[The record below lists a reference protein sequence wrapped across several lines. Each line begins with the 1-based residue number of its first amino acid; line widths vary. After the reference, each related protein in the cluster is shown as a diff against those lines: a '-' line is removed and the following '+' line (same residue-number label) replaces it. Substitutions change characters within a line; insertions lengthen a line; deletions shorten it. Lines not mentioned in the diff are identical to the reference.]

1 VATIAFVLVICS
13 GLMNA
18 TWNLFTKRSLN
29 KIVFLWSIHAV
40 AAVMY
45 MPTFVLELTT
55 HTVSVTG
62 YSLIALSMAFQG
74 LYIYLLG
81 RAYTVGDLSQVYP
94 ITRGTGAM
102 LVPLISVL
110 FLNESLPWFAWI
122 GLGLLLVGIVTLSS
136 GGKNEALRQ
145 LPVSP
150 QLLALALGIGL
161 CITGYTLTDKLT
173 LAHIS
178 PLALIQVSHLGY
190 MITLTRGAIR
200 SGQLREEWRANWKT
214 ILLGAVMAP
223 GSYLLFL
230 FALEL
235 AQVAQLAPIREIGI
249 VFGTLLGIAV
259 LKEKQGPRRLFASV
273 LIVAGVILI
282 KGLSS

>member
-1 VATIAFVLVICS
+1 MATIAFVLVVCS

-29 KIVFLWSIHAV
+29 KTVFLWSIHAV
-40 AAVMY
+40 AAVLY
-45 MPTFVLELTT
+45 MPTFLHELATKE
-55 HTVSVTG
+55 VSGAG
-62 YSLIALSMAFQG
+62 YALIAVSMGFQG
-74 LYIYLLG
+74 AYIYLLG
-81 RAYTVGDLSQVYP
+81 KAYTVGDLSQVYP

-102 LVPLISVL
+102 LVPIVSVL
-110 FLNESLPWFAWI
+110 FLSERLPWYAWI
-122 GLGLLLVGIVTLSS
+122 GLALLLAGIITLS
-136 GGKNEALRQ
+136 GRAKDGAPQR
-145 LPVSP
+145 LPLSP
-150 QLLALALGIGL
+150 RLLLMAFGIGL

-190 MITLTRGAIR
+190 MLTLTRGAIR
-200 SGQLREEWRANWKT
+200 SGEIKDEWRANWRT
-214 ILLGAVMAP
+214 ILLGAIMAP

-230 FALEL
+230 FALDL

-249 VFGTLLGIAV
+249 VFGTLFGI
-259 LKEKQGPRRLFASV
+259 LLLREKQGTKRMIAAV

-282 KGLSS
+282 KGDM

>member
-1 VATIAFVLVICS
+1 
-13 GLMNA
+13 MNA

-29 KIVFLWSIHAV
+29 KTVFLWSIHAV
-40 AAVMY
+40 AAVAY
-45 MPTFVLELTT
+45 MPTFIHELATRPINGA
-55 HTVSVTG
+55 G
-62 YSLIALSMAFQG
+62 YALIALSMGFQG

-81 RAYTVGDLSQVYP
+81 KAYTIGDLSQVYP

-110 FLNESLPWFAWI
+110 FLGEQLPWYAWA
-122 GLGLLLVGIVTLSS
+122 GLALLLAGIVALSGRGRGDATKS
-136 GGKNEALRQ
+136 LHI
-145 LPVSP
+145 SP
-150 QLLALALGIGL
+150 QLLMIAFGIGL

-190 MITLTRGAIR
+190 MITLTRGAMR
-200 SGQLREEWRANWKT
+200 SGQIREEWRANWRT
-214 ILLGAVMAP
+214 ILLGAIMAP

-230 FALEL
+230 YALNL

-249 VFGTLLGIAV
+249 VFGTLFGIMF
-259 LKEKQGPRRLFASV
+259 LREKQGTRRVIAAV

-282 KGLSS
+282 KGDM

>member
-1 VATIAFVLVICS
+1 MATIAFVLVVCS

-29 KIVFLWSIHAV
+29 KTVFLWSIHAV
-40 AAVMY
+40 AAVLY
-45 MPTFVLELTT
+45 MPTFLHELATRE
-55 HTVSVTG
+55 VSAAG
-62 YSLIALSMAFQG
+62 YALIAISMGFQG
-74 LYIYLLG
+74 AYIYLLG
-81 RAYTVGDLSQVYP
+81 KAYTVGDLSQVYP

-110 FLNESLPWFAWI
+110 FLGERLPGYAWI
-122 GLGLLLVGIVTLSS
+122 GLALLMAGIAALSARGRGDAAKS
-136 GGKNEALRQ
+136 PPAT
-145 LPVSP
+145 P
-150 QLLALALGIGL
+150 QLLAIAFAIGL

-190 MITLTRGAIR
+190 MLTLTRGAMR
-200 SGQLREEWRANWKT
+200 SGQIRAEWRANWRT
-214 ILLGAVMAP
+214 ILLGAIMAP

-230 FALEL
+230 FALDL

-249 VFGTLLGIAV
+249 VFGTLFGILF
-259 LKEKQGPRRLFASV
+259 LKEKQGTKRMIAAV

-282 KGLSS
+282 KGDM